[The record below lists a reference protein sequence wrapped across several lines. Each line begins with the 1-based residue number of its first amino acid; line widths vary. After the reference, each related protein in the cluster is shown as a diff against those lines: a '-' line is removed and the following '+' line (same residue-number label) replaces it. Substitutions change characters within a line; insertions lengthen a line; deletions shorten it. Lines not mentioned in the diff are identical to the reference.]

1 MRCFRPLSLQSLVR
15 AVTGGEYA
23 PKYASPF
30 KLFQTGPLG
39 RDLSTMFETLCWASR

>member
-1 MRCFRPLSLQSLVR
+1 MHYFRPPSLWSLVR
-15 AVTGGEYA
+15 AVTGSEYT

-39 RDLSTMFETLCWASR
+39 RDLSIMFETLCWALR